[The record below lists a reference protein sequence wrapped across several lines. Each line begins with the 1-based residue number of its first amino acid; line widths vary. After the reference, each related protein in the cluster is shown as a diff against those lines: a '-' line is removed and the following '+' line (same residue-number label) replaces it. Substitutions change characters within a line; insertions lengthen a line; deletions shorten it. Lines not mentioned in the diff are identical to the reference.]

1 MIFILGGLTQ
11 SEFDYIMRMLF
22 DIIAGIYMNFDKL
35 LFGLIKSIPSDDLM
49 QFVFDLNYN
58 LFD

>member
-1 MIFILGGLTQ
+1 
-11 SEFDYIMRMLF
+11 
-22 DIIAGIYMNFDKL
+22 MNFDKL

-58 LFD
+58 LFDQKNERKQYSELALMIKTSQKIKEQNG